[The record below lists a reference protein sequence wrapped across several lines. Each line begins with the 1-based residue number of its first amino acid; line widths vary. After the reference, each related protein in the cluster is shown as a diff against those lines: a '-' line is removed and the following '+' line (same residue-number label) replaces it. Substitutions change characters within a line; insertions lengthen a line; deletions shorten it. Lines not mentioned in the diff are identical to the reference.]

1 MAKTK
6 LSTKDKEF
14 TPAWYIAK
22 RVLRAYGFS
31 YERLAELL
39 ECSVTSIHD
48 MVNYTP
54 NVYRVYQLSVATG
67 IPFTDFF
74 DLELM
79 KQSSTN
85 HGDSLNDGSKAPV
98 IFDDG
103 NIIFH
108 CPDCGAKLKVTQL
121 PDD

>member
-1 MAKTK
+1 M
-6 LSTKDKEF
+6 
-14 TPAWYIAK
+14 
-22 RVLRAYGFS
+22 LRSYGFS

-98 IFDDG
+98 ISDDG